1 MANIKV
7 SKTKE
12 LFDKPWNELPTGGIM
27 PNAGNAAE
35 YNTGDWRTDR
45 PIWDS
50 EKCISC
56 LICWMF
62 CPDSSIMIQEG
73 KVVGIDYDHCKGCG
87 ICAAECPTKVHA
99 IDMKPEG
106 DFR

>member
-1 MANIKV
+1 MAKV
-7 SKTKE
+7 REKKAAKLVE
-12 LFDKPWNELPTGGIM
+12 KPWNDLPEGGIM
-27 PNAGNAAE
+27 PDAGNSVE

-45 PIWDS
+45 PIWDKD
-50 EKCISC
+50 KCISC

-62 CPDSSIMIQEG
+62 CPDSSIKVEDG

-87 ICAAECPTKVHA
+87 ICAEECPPKVHA
-99 IDMKPEG
+99 IEMKPEG

>member
-1 MANIKV
+1 MAKV
-7 SKTKE
+7 KETKE
-12 LFDKPWNELPTGGIM
+12 LFEAPWCDLPNGGIM
-27 PNAGNAAE
+27 PNPGNAAE

-62 CPDSSIMIQEG
+62 CPDSSIIVQDG
-73 KVVGIDYDHCKGCG
+73 KMVGIDYDHCKGCG
-87 ICAAECPTKVHA
+87 ICAEECPPKVRA
-99 IDMKPEG
+99 LEMKPEA